1 MDSPYREIYTF
12 NSEGEAYV
20 SDDKANYP
28 KLDYSSYLTRHL
40 IYEGENSVVKKWTR
54 APYGIDGWVIDDANQ
69 IGDNGNA
76 RNNVE
81 RLSAICSSARE
92 SHLDCLMLGHFG
104 TDPRYALCSE
114 GNVDGTINYTGF
126 ISPIRSFF
134 GGINL
139 NGDPTPYTGEDLRRT
154 CEEFAVGVS
163 QQLKLCL
170 VNQLDNNSLPR
181 FYDIIGGDKHLYQAA
196 LACLVT
202 WRGIPCIYQGDELG
216 DVIAKYEVGP
226 RSMIPFKALKDHHAS
241 VNSAETQTVI
251 TELTALRRSNPAF
264 SRGTM
269 IFISAGG
276 AYFAYMRLYRDRF
289 SIVLVNASR
298 QQVKFEQGS
307 ILFPLLASMYMPED
321 CGSDNAEDSGED
333 LLIPLSGRNVRR
345 YDHAEGLEGL
355 YEMLGREKLAVYSY
369 GATRTS
375 KEFEEKFI
383 KELIA
388 GKNMT
393 IPPRST
399 VIVSNLKK

>member
-1 MDSPYREIYTF
+1 M
-12 NSEGEAYV
+12 
-20 SDDKANYP
+20 
-28 KLDYSSYLTRHL
+28 
-40 IYEGENSVVKKWTR
+40 
-54 APYGIDGWVIDDANQ
+54 
-69 IGDNGNA
+69 
-76 RNNVE
+76 
-81 RLSAICSSARE
+81 
-92 SHLDCLMLGHFG
+92 
-104 TDPRYALCSE
+104 
-114 GNVDGTINYTGF
+114 
-126 ISPIRSFF
+126 
-134 GGINL
+134 
-139 NGDPTPYTGEDLRRT
+139 
-154 CEEFAVGVS
+154 
-163 QQLKLCL
+163 
-170 VNQLDNNSLPR
+170 
-181 FYDIIGGDKHLYQAA
+181 YQAA

-216 DVIAKYEVGP
+216 DVISKYEVGP